1 MGGGGPELRHLRA
14 FVAVA
19 DELHFTRA
27 AARLHVAQQALSAQV
42 RRLEDDLG
50 TPLLRRT
57 TRRVELTPAGETLLA
72 HARGILASVDS
83 AWEQTRRAG
92 SGEVGVLSIAYTP
105 TVADETLPL
114 LTAAMHER
122 HPEVRLVTC
131 EMWQAEMASAVEGG
145 RFALGLARCPELH
158 PDLRT
163 EVIRE
168 EPIGVLLG
176 RGHRLARQEVVRVE
190 ELAGEPLVI
199 WPRSLSPGFHDRVV
213 TALRAHGFTG
223 RVVEFENLTRDVVAG
238 DTASRIEVAAC
249 RAFSVGFQTQA
260 AAIGEHFAWR
270 ELDPVPL
277 VPVDMFWRGS
287 CGPVVDRFVALARE
301 VAAERDWLALAAH

>member
-1 MGGGGPELRHLRA
+1 MGGGPELRHLRA

-19 DELHFTRA
+19 EELHFTRA
-27 AARLHVAQQALSAQV
+27 AARLHLAQQALSAQI

-72 HARGILASVDS
+72 HAGAILASVDT

-92 SGEVGVLSIAYTP
+92 TGEAGVLSIAYTP
-105 TVADETLPL
+105 TVADETLPR
-114 LTAAMHER
+114 LTAALHER

-131 EMWQAEMASAVEGG
+131 EMWQAEMAGAVEAG
-145 RFALGLARCPELH
+145 RFDVGLARCPLLH

-176 RGHRLARQEVVRVE
+176 RGHRLARREVVHVE
-190 ELAGEPLVI
+190 DLGDQPLAI
-199 WPRSLSPGFHDRVV
+199 WPRSLSPGFHDHVV

-223 RVVEFENLTRDVVAG
+223 PVAEFENLTRDVVAG

-249 RAFSVGFQTQA
+249 RAFSVGFATQA
-260 AAIGEHFAWR
+260 ASLSEHFAWR
-270 ELDPVPL
+270 ELDPAPL
-277 VPVDMFWRGS
+277 VPVDMFWRAS
-287 CGPVVDRFVALARE
+287 AGPVVQRFVALARE
-301 VAAERDWLALAAH
+301 VAAARDWLALVAH